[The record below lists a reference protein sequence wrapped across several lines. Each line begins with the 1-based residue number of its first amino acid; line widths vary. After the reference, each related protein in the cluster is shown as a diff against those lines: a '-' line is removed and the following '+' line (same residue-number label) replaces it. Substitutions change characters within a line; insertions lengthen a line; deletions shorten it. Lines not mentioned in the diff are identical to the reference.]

1 MRSKNVPND
10 QTRQSFIETARRKQI
25 IECTIETLAEKGY
38 WQTSLDKIAQKA
50 GISKGVILYYFK
62 NKDTLILETA
72 QYIFGLDMEKAHQQ
86 METELTAAGKLNNY
100 IAYNLEFMQKRPKQL
115 KAVVEIIT
123 NLRTAEGNLYFD
135 VRSAE
140 PTLAELEK
148 ILKLGQKTGEFRQFD
163 TRVMAISIRGSID
176 AVAAR
181 TAIGESQDVGGQAH
195 ELVEIY
201 LRATKT
207 K

>member
-25 IECTIETLAEKGY
+25 IECTIETLAETGY
-38 WQTSLDKIAQKA
+38 WQTSLEKIAQKA

-72 QYIFGLDMEKAHQQ
+72 QYIFGLDMEKTHQQ
-86 METELTAAGKLNNY
+86 METELTAAGKLKHY

-123 NLRTAEGNLYFD
+123 NLRTAEGNLYFNA
-135 VRSAE
+135 RSAE
-140 PTLAELEK
+140 PTLTELEK
-148 ILKLGQKTGEFRQFD
+148 ILKLGQNTGEFRQFD
-163 TRVMAISIRGSID
+163 TRVMAMSIRGSID

-181 TAIGESQDVGGQAH
+181 AAIEESRDIGRQAH